1 MRFTDIFIKRPVLA
15 TVVSLLILLV
25 GAQAG
30 FKLPIRQYP
39 ELSNTTITIVTTYPG
54 ANADL
59 IQGFITVPIQ
69 QAVASAEGIDTLT
82 ATSTQNVSTVTLNLK
97 LDADPD
103 RAMTD
108 VLSKVAQ
115 VKGILPREANDS
127 IVTKQT
133 GEGYAL
139 MYLSFNSKVMSASQ
153 ISDYLTRVV
162 QPKLQTINGVA
173 NAQILGGQ
181 TFAMRIWLDPDRMA
195 ALGVTPLDVRLALAS
210 NNFTSAPGQ
219 VKGDFVQTNIDAK
232 TSLETPESFGKLVVL
247 ARGDS
252 LVRLGDVAKIELGPQ
267 SADSS
272 SVFDGLKAVFIGV
285 YATPTANPL
294 TVITDVRKAFPE
306 VQKELPPGLEAA
318 IAYDATNFI
327 RASIWEVVKTLGE
340 AAIIVIVVIFLFL
353 GNLRSTLIPI
363 VTIPLSLI
371 GVLAMLMA
379 LGYSINLMTLLALVL
394 AIGLVV
400 DDAIVVVENIH
411 RHIEQGKRP
420 FDAAILGAREI
431 LYPIIAMTITLAAVY
446 APIAFVS
453 GLTGVLFREFALTLA
468 GAVIV
473 SGVIAVTLSPMMC
486 SKLLKAESEHDKP
499 GWLTRHLDR
508 LFEGLKRRY
517 QLRLNRTLNYRPV
530 TILVLA
536 GVIAAT
542 GLMYMTTQ
550 KELAP
555 EEDQGILFTF
565 VKTPQYAN
573 LDYLEESTQQ
583 IYRVFSTVP
592 EKDHVF
598 AINGMG
604 DVHQGFAGVLLKP
617 WDERTRNHKAVLQDL
632 QPKIAG
638 IAPALALV
646 FSPPA
651 LPGST
656 GGPPVQFVITTT
668 RDFRQLADVLADV
681 EKSARESGMFIFSDS
696 DLRFETPQIEFKI
709 DHDKANRLGIS
720 MADIGNSLATLLGGN
735 YVNLF
740 NLYGRSYQVIP
751 QVPRE
756 FRLNEDWLTRY
767 QIRTSSGALV
777 PLSNVATVT
786 RTVQPNA
793 LTNFQQLNSAT
804 LSAVPFPGRTVGEA
818 IDFLKQKAAT
828 SFPEGFFYDF
838 QGQSRQFV
846 QEGDTLVY
854 TFIFALIIIF
864 LVLAA
869 QYESFRDPLIILIA
883 LPTAMFGALIPL
895 NAGLATINIYTQIGL
910 VTLIGLI
917 SKHGILMVD
926 FANKL
931 QEQQGYGRREAIEH
945 AAAIRLR
952 PILMTTAAMVV
963 AMVPL
968 LIAKGAGAAS
978 RFDIG
983 VVIAAGM
990 TIGTMFTLFV
1000 TPAVYTF
1007 LARDH
1012 QKAMAR
1018 ARAETASV
1026 ASASAKG
1033 EAQAE
1038 TLEEADAAEAGV
1050 LFPVEPEREPAEGH
1064 LSPEA
1069 RAIGSAAAAA
1079 SSGLHGPERRAAK
1092 RQGRRRRF
1100 PPAAE

>member
-39 ELSNTTITIVTTYPG
+39 ELSNTTITVTTSYPG

-82 ATSTQNVSTVTLNLK
+82 ASSTQNLSTVTLNLK

-115 VKGILPREANDS
+115 VKSILPREANDS
-127 IVTKQT
+127 VVTKQT

-139 MYLSFNSKVMSASQ
+139 MYLSFNSKVMNASQ
-153 ISDYLTRVV
+153 ISDYINRVV
-162 QPKLQTINGVA
+162 QPRLQTINGVA
-173 NAQILGGQ
+173 NAQMLGGQ
-181 TFAMRIWLDPDRMA
+181 IFAMRIWLDPDRMA
-195 ALGVTPLDVRLALAS
+195 ALGVTPLDVRAALAA

-232 TSLETPESFGKLVVL
+232 TSLDDPAAFGRLVVMG
-247 ARGDS
+247 RGDS
-252 LVRLGDVAKIELGPQ
+252 LVRLSDVAEIELGPQ

-294 TVITDVRKAFPE
+294 TVITDVRKAFPNI
-306 VQKELPPGLEAA
+306 QKELPPGLEAA

-327 RASIWEVVKTLGE
+327 RASLWEVMKTLGE
-340 AAIIVIVVIFLFL
+340 AALIVIVVIFLFL
-353 GNLRSTLIPI
+353 GNLRSTIIPI

-371 GVLAMLMA
+371 GVLALLMA

-400 DDAIVVVENIH
+400 DDAIVVVENIY
-411 RHIEQGKRP
+411 RHIEEGKRP
-420 FDAAILGAREI
+420 LEAALLGAREI
-431 LYPIIAMTITLAAVY
+431 VYPVIAMTITLAAVF

-473 SGVIAVTLSPMMC
+473 SGVVAITLSPMMC
-486 SKLLKAESEHDKP
+486 SKLLKSKRA
-499 GWLTRHLDR
+499 GGGGGLTDWLDR
-508 LFEGLKRRY
+508 RFESLKQRY
-517 QLRLNRTLNYRPV
+517 QRRLHGTLKYRPV

-550 KELAP
+550 RELAP
-555 EEDQGILFTF
+555 EEDQGILFTLI
-565 VKTPQYAN
+565 KTPQYAN
-573 LDYLEESTQQ
+573 LDYLEDATQKL
-583 IYRVFSTVP
+583 YDAYSTVP
-592 EKDHVF
+592 EKEHVF
-598 AINGMG
+598 TINGMG
-604 DVHQGFAGVLLKP
+604 DVHQGFSGILLKP
-617 WDERTRNHKAVLQDL
+617 WGERDRNQKQVLQEL
-632 QPKIAG
+632 SPRISS
-638 IAPALALV
+638 LATAMAIS

-668 RDFRQLADVLADV
+668 HDFRELADVVADV
-681 EKSARESGMFIFSDS
+681 EKSAKESGMFIFSDS
-696 DLRFETPQIEFKI
+696 DLRFETPQVEFHI
-709 DHDKANRLGIS
+709 DHDKANSLGIT

-735 YVNLF
+735 YINLF
-740 NLYGRSYQVIP
+740 DLYGRSYQVIP

-767 QIRTSSGALV
+767 QIRTKEGALV

-786 RTVQPNA
+786 KTVQPNS

-818 IDFLKQKAAT
+818 IDFLKQKAAD
-828 SFPEGFFYDF
+828 SFPEGFSYDF
-838 QGQSRQFV
+838 QGESRQFV
-846 QEGDTLVY
+846 QEGSSLVY
-854 TFIFALIIIF
+854 TFVFALVVIF

-869 QYESFRDPLIILIA
+869 QYESFRDPFIILIA
-883 LPTAMFGALIPL
+883 LPTSIFGALLPL
-895 NAGLATINIYTQIGL
+895 NAGLGTINIYTQIGL
-910 VTLIGLI
+910 VCLIGLI

-931 QEQQGYGRREAIEH
+931 QVEQGLSRAEAIEQ

-952 PILMTTAAMVV
+952 PILMTTAATVM

-968 LIAKGAGAAS
+968 LIAAGAGAAA
-978 RFDIG
+978 RFAIG

-990 TIGTMFTLFV
+990 TIGTLFTLFV

-1012 QKAMAR
+1012 QKAKAQ
-1018 ARAETASV
+1018 AE
-1026 ASASAKG
+1026 ASAKG
-1033 EAQAE
+1033 EAAPE
-1038 TLEEADAAEAGV
+1038 TLQKADSAPEAGMPVPAEA
-1050 LFPVEPEREPAEGH
+1050 EPKSLPAEGP

-1069 RAIGSAAAAA
+1069 HAFTSAAAAA
-1079 SSGLHGPERRAAK
+1079 SSGQGHERRAAK